1 MSAPRFDPAQLRNA
15 DAAGLRHLGAPGVQ
29 LLHEACAERGFLLCP
44 IDLRGCVGR
53 DAVLSRFALALAF
66 PDWFGG
72 NWDALADALGDLGWL
87 PEHDGYVLLLMGLDD
102 YARADPDGHAVL
114 VELLAAVADVW
125 RPVGVPFWSLAVD
138 PPGRAAD

>member
-1 MSAPRFDPAQLRNA
+1 MSLPRFEVPRLRDA
-15 DAAGLRHLGAPGVQ
+15 DASGPRRVAATELPALR
-29 LLHEACAERGFLLCP
+29 EACAEHGHLLCP
-44 IDLRGCVGR
+44 IDLRGCAGR

-87 PEHDGYVLLLMGLDD
+87 PEHDGYVLVLMGLDD
-102 YARADPDGHAVL
+102 YAHADPEGHAVL
-114 VELLAAVADVW
+114 VELLGAVADAW

-138 PPGRAAD
+138 APGN